1 MKYLKILLILA
12 VGYIL
17 TNCSN
22 CKNLNDNSDKTFT
35 RFDKSPNVIQQNLS
49 LVNAEIINV
58 ENLESETYRLTARV
72 ISVEETESLP
82 SIAVSGAEYILIP
95 GYQYDGER
103 LLDNDVNKSLL
114 ELKTKPVGTRFNA
127 EISLDNKLGWVIQ
140 KVNN

>member
-1 MKYLKILLILA
+1 MQYIKIFLVLA

-35 RFDKSPNVIQQNLS
+35 GFDKSPNVIQQNLS

-103 LLDNDVNKSLL
+103 LLDNDINKSLL
-114 ELKTKPVGTRFNA
+114 ELKTKPVGTRVNA